1 MKLTYKIVAALVLV
15 TAVMAVGTPVAVA
28 QEQVPG
34 DPINYYGDA
43 VAADGVL
50 APEGTTV
57 VAVVDGE
64 VQDEITVGTPGEY
77 GGDGAFEEKLVVGSD
92 AGDEV
97 SFHVGDANGPEAT
110 ESPLTLDA
118 PEGDEGVQEQ
128 LLTFPAGTF
137 DANEAPSV
145 DDVILSFDENEIQ
158 VGQQTSATVQATLD
172 EEVDGRS
179 VRVITDEI
187 VKSLDPD
194 IATVDAQTV
203 TGEAGGTATFEAEYA
218 GVTDDTD
225 VTVVDPS
232 PFFAI
237 DITNIPDDVVEGEE
251 ITVDYEVDNTGV
263 ESGQQNIEFNL
274 SGETVG
280 TESDVSL
287 DTDET
292 FQGQFTYTATENDI
306 GDLDIELSTDD
317 DTATET
323 VTVLEE
329 PVFDVEIENIDNS
342 VTVGQ
347 TLLVDANITNTG
359 GAADT
364 QDITLDIDDP
374 EIDSGSPVDTEPV
387 SLNGGN
393 SETVTLAWPTDGVSA
408 VDNVDVI
415 VGSENSSDT
424 EKINIESAENPFF
437 AVSITDIQEE
447 VVEGDTITVNYQV
460 DNTGVGEDTQNITFE
475 VDGTEEDTR
484 EVAAL
489 SETDDPVTGE
499 FTYET
504 DSEDPSEVDI
514 SLASENDT
522 ATETVSVLEDASFQ
536 VDIDN
541 VADSDVLASLDNVEV
556 DATITN
562 TGEVEDTQDI
572 RLSVDTEPTGET
584 FEFDKEDV
592 DTRQISLAGGE
603 EETVTLTY
611 ETEAGDAPELAFE
624 VASDNDS
631 ATDTAII
638 EEPDDPSY
646 NVSITGVTSTIEAG
660 EDVEIDYEVEN
671 TGELDG
677 DAQDIELNVSGDT
690 ADTESGVELTAGE
703 TFQDTFT
710 YPTDSDDTGNLDLGV
725 SSDDDTATT
734 TVTVEQPADLSI
746 AEFDANNIDIDGDE
760 NATVGQQIQ
769 FTGTIENNGDVGAT
783 AEVAFDV
790 DGTTEDDAS
799 RYVPGGDQVTFDF
812 SYVPDNGDVQEDLPF
827 KLDLTDA
834 GVEEVTV
841 DIEEAEADFSVQD
854 VAIETPGENNEV
866 SSGERVTITTTIN
879 NNDGDGAGSRLV
891 EITAENTT
899 AGDGNVRTVNSTQ
912 VQLDSDEETAISL
925 TDLVPTAA
933 EGANLEYTVDAVD
946 DTQTNSDDTI
956 SVLESPNFEI
966 NNVQEFPTP
975 DDVVAG
981 EDSIE
986 INADIE
992 NTGDV
997 EATQSVSLLLDGSV
1011 IDQQDVTLDGGVEER
1026 ITFSSEANE
1035 NNIGEDQNIRV
1046 RTNEDSSQD
1055 TITVL
1060 APSEVV
1066 IDVVDVTD
1074 PVAGDDNLDVTIDYE
1089 NIGDV
1094 GFEDG
1099 SQTLTISAGGLGA
1112 ESEIVS
1118 PDGGAEGTKT
1128 LSLNTEQNDD
1138 GVYDILITSISPNGN
1153 VDDASTSESTVL
1165 APANINVSVTSITN
1179 PVRAD
1184 EDTVEA
1190 EAEIE
1195 NTGDVATTVDVDFN
1209 ADGDTQTTKEAVTI
1223 DAGQTETVT
1232 FSSFE
1237 PTEANEELD
1246 VEIIADGT
1254 DVTEATA
1261 EEVIEVLE
1269 PFDDP
1274 LFRVS
1279 NLNINDETPREDA
1292 VLRATGD
1299 NNEQVTIT
1307 ADVENIGDLQG
1318 TQTIELSIGNSVKD
1332 TEEITLNGAEQR
1344 AVSFSV
1350 DPDTLRSG
1358 DRSVTIASTDSS
1370 QSSSI
1375 SVRDF
1380 VEPTFEVELS
1390 DDLAAELSGTDQIEA
1405 NITNIG
1411 DGSASPSASV
1421 ELVVDDETIADTDF
1435 DSVLDPDEKETI
1447 TLGVP
1452 PNDTTTRAGEV
1463 EGQVTISSSDDSEE
1477 ETVTVDFG
1485 EIQDAINAAEP
1496 SGVVNV
1502 ASGTY
1507 QEDITIDKTVEIIGS
1522 GATVEP
1528 DQGDTSV
1535 TFESRAA
1542 GSELSGLEF
1551 RNARTGIDIQ
1561 SNRINITQS
1570 TFRPSVDDGL
1580 NISGTEATI
1589 ENNRFVDNQRAI
1601 NLTNADGTLVRQNEL
1616 LGSQDRA
1623 INSTNTV
1630 MTVTGNDIESDN
1642 VAIDADGG
1650 FIDATNNW
1658 WGTPGGPVDEVDILS
1673 PVDFDPWLT
1682 QGQES
1687 PDVQFVETDIG
1698 EVGEVVEG
1706 ESQTIDATIENNG
1719 GTLGVTEGEV
1729 QLTLDGDEIDSFS
1742 FDAEDPTGEEL
1753 EIGIDSTTANSID
1766 RGTLKLSISLDG
1778 TEQDAVTEQVDV
1790 FTAPEFNVDITDPES
1805 STSFKSDETLSVDA
1819 EVENVGQ
1826 GTGEVTADLLFD
1838 GASSDTTTVTVDGTG
1853 TTGDQQDTVTLT
1865 RTLDDSNV
1873 GNAIPVAVDVT
1884 PGGADSI
1891 NVDVIEASDGG
1902 NDDTDPSSS
1911 GGGGGVP
1918 PRDEE
1923 EQTAESLE
1931 AVIEAIDQAEA
1942 SSDTERT
1949 IEDANPDIPGVTVDV
1964 SSEAETVESIN
1975 FDDEETTGSVRVRE
1989 YSDESVVEST
1999 SQSLSAQL
2007 SEDIR
2012 TIGTVADITVTD
2024 EEGEPTPN
2032 TPATVTMGID
2042 ADDVDNPDNVVIN
2055 HETVDGWEQL
2065 DTSVE
2070 EVTDNRVRVSA
2081 PVDGFSLF
2089 AVAEIQDS
2097 DDEPVDDGTTEP
2109 GDDSVEDG
2117 SEDSDSGV
2125 SNTGIIGIVI
2135 LIVLLIVALVGF
2147 RQMSQ
2152 DSGNGGS

>member
-1 MKLTYKIVAALVLV
+1 MKLIYKIVAALVLV
-15 TAVMAVGTPVAVA
+15 TAVLAVGTPVAVA

-43 VAADGVL
+43 VATDGVL
-50 APEGTTV
+50 APEGTTI

-64 VQDEITVGTPGEY
+64 VQDEITVETPGEY
-77 GGDGAFEEKLVVGSD
+77 GDDDAFDDKLVVGSD
-92 AGDEV
+92 AGAEV

-118 PEGDEGVQEQ
+118 PAGDEGVQEQ

-145 DDVILSFDENEIQ
+145 DDIILSFDESEIQ

-172 EEVDGRS
+172 EQVDGRS
-179 VRVITDEI
+179 VRVVTHDI
-187 VKSLDPD
+187 VESRDPD
-194 IATVDAQTV
+194 IATVDERTV

-218 GVTDDTD
+218 GVTDNTD
-225 VTVVDPS
+225 VTVVDPA
-232 PFFAI
+232 PFFEI

-251 ITVDYEVDNTGV
+251 ITVDYEVDNTGL
-263 ESGQQNIEFNL
+263 ESGQQNIEFNV

-287 DTDET
+287 DTGET
-292 FQGQFTYTATENDI
+292 FTGQFTYTATEDDI
-306 GDLDIELSTDD
+306 GDLDIELSTAD
-317 DTATET
+317 DTAAEA

-329 PVFDVEIENIDNS
+329 PFFDVEIENIDDS

-364 QDITLDIDDP
+364 QNITLDIDD
-374 EIDSGSPVDTEPV
+374 EIDSGSPVDNESV

-393 SETVTLAWPTDGVSA
+393 SETVTLAWSTAGVSA
-408 VDNVDVI
+408 VDNVDVTA
-415 VGSENSSDT
+415 GSDNSSDT
-424 EKINIESAENPFF
+424 EQINIESAEDPFF

-447 VVEGDTITVNYQV
+447 VVEGDTITVNYTV

-489 SETDDPVTGE
+489 SETDDGE

-504 DSEDPSEVDI
+504 DNEDLSEVDI

-522 ATETVSVLEDASFQ
+522 AVETVSVLEDAFFQ

-562 TGEVEDTQDI
+562 TGEVEEQQDI

-584 FEFDKEDV
+584 FEFNKEDV
-592 DTRQISLAGGE
+592 DTEQISLAGGE
-603 EETVTLTY
+603 EKTVTLTY

-624 VASDNDS
+624 VASNNDN
-631 ATDTAII
+631 ATDTASI

-646 NVSITGVTSTIEAG
+646 NVSITGLTSTVEAG

-677 DAQDIELNVSGDT
+677 DAQDIEFNVSGET
-690 ADTESGVELTAGE
+690 AATESDVELTAGE
-703 TFQDTFT
+703 TFQDSFT
-710 YPTDSDDTGNLDLGV
+710 YPTDIDDTGNLDIGV

-734 TVTVEQPADLSI
+734 TVTVEEPADLSI
-746 AEFDANNIDIDGDE
+746 AEFDANNIDIDADE

-769 FTGTIENNGDVGAT
+769 FTGTIENNGGVGAT

-790 DGTTEDDAS
+790 DGTTENDAS
-799 RYVPGGDQVTFDF
+799 RYVPGGTQVAFDF

-834 GVEEVTV
+834 GNEQVTV
-841 DIEEAEADFSVQD
+841 DVEEAEADFTVQD

-866 SSGERVTITTTIN
+866 SSGERVTITTTIDN
-879 NNDGDGAGSRLV
+879 TEGDGAGSRLV
-891 EITAENTT
+891 NITENTT
-899 AGDGNVRTVNSTQ
+899 DADGNIRIVNRTE
-912 VQLDSDEETAISL
+912 VQLGQDEQREVSL

-933 EGANLEYTVDAVD
+933 EGADLEYTVDVVD
-946 DTQTNSDDTI
+946 DTQTNTEDID
-956 SVLESPNFEI
+956 VLESPNLQI
-966 NNVQEFPTP
+966 NSVEEFANLGGP

-986 INADIE
+986 INAAIE
-992 NTGDV
+992 NTGDI

-1011 IDQQDVTLDGGVEER
+1011 IDQQDITLDGGVEET

-1035 NNIGEDQNIRV
+1035 NNIGEDQNVRV

-1060 APSEVV
+1060 APAEVV
-1066 IDVVDVTD
+1066 IDVADVSE
-1074 PVAGDDNLDVTIDYE
+1074 PVAGDDTLDVTIDYE
-1089 NIGDV
+1089 NVGDV
-1094 GFEDG
+1094 GFEAG
-1099 SQTLTISAGGLGA
+1099 SQTLTISAGDLGA
-1112 ESEIVS
+1112 ESEVVS

-1128 LSLNTEQNDD
+1128 LSLNTEANDD
-1138 GVYDILITSISPNGN
+1138 GEYDILITSVSPSGN
-1153 VDDASTSESTVL
+1153 LDAVTSSEATVL
-1165 APANINVSVTSITN
+1165 APANISTSVASISN

-1195 NTGDVATTVDVDFN
+1195 NTGDVETTVDVDFD
-1209 ADGDTQTTKEAVTI
+1209 ADGDTKTTQGAVTI

-1237 PTEANEELD
+1237 PIEANEELN

-1274 LFRVS
+1274 LLRVS

-1292 VLRATGD
+1292 VLRATGND
-1299 NNEQVTIT
+1299 NEQITIT

-1318 TQTIELSIGNSVKD
+1318 TQTIELSIGNSVED
-1332 TEEITLNGAEQR
+1332 TEEITLNGAEQS

-1358 DRSVTIASTDSS
+1358 DRSVTIDSTDSS

-1390 DDLAAELSGTDQIEA
+1390 DDLADELSGTDQIEA

-1411 DGSASPSASV
+1411 DGSASQSASV

-1435 DSVLDPDEKETI
+1435 DSVLEPDEKETI
-1447 TLGVP
+1447 TLDVP
-1452 PNDTTTRAGEV
+1452 PNDTTTRAGEI
-1463 EGQVTISSSDDSEE
+1463 EGQVTISASDDSEE

-1485 EIQDAINAAEP
+1485 EIQDAVNAAEP
-1496 SGVVNV
+1496 GGVVNV
-1502 ASGTY
+1502 SSGTY
-1507 QEDITIDKTVEIIGS
+1507 QEDITIDKTVEIAGS

-1528 DQGDTSV
+1528 DQGDTPV

-1542 GSELSGLEF
+1542 GSELFGLEF
-1551 RNARTGIDIQ
+1551 QNAQTGIDIK
-1561 SNRINITQS
+1561 SNRITITQS
-1570 TFRPSVDDGL
+1570 VFRPSVDDGL

-1589 ENNRFVDNQRAI
+1589 ENNRLIDNQRAI

-1623 INSTNTV
+1623 INSTDTV
-1630 MTVTGNDIESDN
+1630 MTVTDNNIESDN
-1642 VAIDADGG
+1642 VAIDADRG

-1673 PVDFDPWLT
+1673 PVDFDPWST
-1682 QGQES
+1682 QSQES
-1687 PDVQFVETDIG
+1687 PDVQFGETDIG

-1706 ESQTIDATIENNG
+1706 ETQTIDATIENNG
-1719 GTLGVTEGEV
+1719 GTSGVTEGEV
-1729 QLTLDGDEIDSFS
+1729 QLTLDSDELDSFT
-1742 FDAEDPTGEEL
+1742 FDAEDPSGEEL
-1753 EIGIDSTTANSID
+1753 EIDIDSTTAESTD
-1766 RGTLKLSISLDG
+1766 EGTLKLSILLDD
-1778 TEQDAVTEQVDV
+1778 TEQAARTETVDV
-1790 FTAPEFNVDITDPES
+1790 FTAPEFNVDITDPAS
-1805 STSFKSDETLSVDA
+1805 STTFTSDETLSVDA

-1826 GTGEVTADLLFD
+1826 ATGEVTADLLFD
-1838 GASSDTTTVTVDGTG
+1838 GAPLGKTKVTVAGTG

-1865 RTLDDSNV
+1865 RTLDDSDV
-1873 GNAIPVAVDVT
+1873 GNAVPVAVDVT
-1884 PGGADSI
+1884 PGDTDTI
-1891 NVDVIEASDGG
+1891 DVSVTQASDSGDG
-1902 NDDTDPSSS
+1902 TSSSSSSSS
-1911 GGGGGVP
+1911 GISP
-1918 PRDEE
+1918 SDEE
-1923 EQTAESLE
+1923 GQTAEALE
-1931 AVIEAIDQAEA
+1931 AVTEAVDQAEA

-1949 IEDANPDIPGVTVDV
+1949 IEDADPDTPGVTVDV
-1964 SSEAETVESIN
+1964 SDEAESVESIN
-1975 FDDEETTGSVRVRE
+1975 FDDEETAGSVRVRE
-1989 YSDESVVEST
+1989 YSDESVVDST

-2007 SEDIR
+2007 SQDVR
-2012 TIGTVADITVTD
+2012 TVGTVADITVTND
-2024 EEGEPTPN
+2024 QGEPTPD
-2032 TPATVTMGID
+2032 TPATVTMGIN
-2042 ADDVDNPDNVVIN
+2042 ADDVDNTDNVVIN
-2055 HETVDGWEQL
+2055 HETADGWEQL

-2070 EVTDNRVRVSA
+2070 EVTENRVRVSA

-2097 DDEPVDDGTTEP
+2097 AAEPADDGTTDTDETA
-2109 GDDSVEDG
+2109 DDG
-2117 SEDSDSGV
+2117 SEDSDSGIGT
-2125 SNTGIIGIVI
+2125 TGIIGIVV
-2135 LIVLLIVALVGF
+2135 LIVLLIAALIGF

-2152 DSGNGGS
+2152 GGGNGGI